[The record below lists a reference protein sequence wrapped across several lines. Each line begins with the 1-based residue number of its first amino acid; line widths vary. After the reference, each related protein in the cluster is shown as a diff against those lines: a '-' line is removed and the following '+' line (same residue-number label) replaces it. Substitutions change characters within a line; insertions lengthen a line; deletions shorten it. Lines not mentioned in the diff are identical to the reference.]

1 VLLLAIII
9 QDMRPLLICLTH
21 APVPLSLAPAQIL
34 LTSSNPTKGQFA
46 KTVSGVLVEY
56 VLFLLEP
63 MVQIHPI
70 LHLDMELVSLIQVGV
85 LESSS

>member
-1 VLLLAIII
+1 VLPLAITI
-9 QDMRPLLICLTH
+9 QKMPLRICLTH

-34 LTSSNPTKGQFA
+34 LTSSNQIKGQFA

-63 MVQIHPI
+63 TVKIHPI

-85 LESSS
+85 LESSL

>member
-1 VLLLAIII
+1 MLLLAIII
-9 QDMRPLLICLTH
+9 QVMPLLLCLIH
-21 APVPLSLAPAQIL
+21 ASVPLSLAPAQIL
-34 LTSSNPTKGQFA
+34 LKSSNPTKGQFVKIA
-46 KTVSGVLVEY
+46 NGVLVEY

-85 LESSS
+85 LESSL